1 MINHGS
7 LPWGKQV
14 HPLCRSRTKS
24 VILSFGASEKVKLNA
39 PDYGEEDTIMG
50 PAGTSIADRFRRM
63 ALALS
68 LQAKNFSQDPLH
80 TLVPWTR
87 EAGLVAQAIPGSIT
101 GQLNRDRNTQG
112 TGNVPTSDPRQPNP
126 DTTLAGQYVGPKDM
140 LAHNTIPGYIP
151 RQDWQNA
158 VRQDPLEGLLGPMQK
173 PAPRQPEPTS
183 GF

>member
-1 MINHGS
+1 
-7 LPWGKQV
+7 
-14 HPLCRSRTKS
+14 
-24 VILSFGASEKVKLNA
+24 
-39 PDYGEEDTIMG
+39 MG

-87 EAGLVAQAIPGSIT
+87 EAGLVARAIPGSIT